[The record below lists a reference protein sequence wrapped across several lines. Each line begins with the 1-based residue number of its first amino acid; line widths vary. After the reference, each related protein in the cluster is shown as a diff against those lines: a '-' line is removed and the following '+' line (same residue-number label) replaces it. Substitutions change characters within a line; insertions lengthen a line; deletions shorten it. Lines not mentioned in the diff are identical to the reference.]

1 MIVLF
6 TRIQALCAAAAILV
20 TLPVVPA
27 FAQQPTDEQR
37 SAIRSSCRSDYMAHC
52 TSVPPGGL
60 ASLQCLQQ
68 NMASL
73 SAACKSAVNAITP
86 KAEPAPAKAEPP
98 KAEPPKAQAAPER
111 PEPSKAEPAPAKTE
125 GTPAKESKPAAAKP
139 SNEKSSTSPKA
150 ATTPPPKA
158 AKPAAS
164 SAKPATSSA
173 PPTAAAAPTPPLVL
187 RPMRP
192 LEEVHVLRF
201 ACGADA
207 RTLCSA
213 VEPGGGR
220 IIQCLASQP
229 DALSAQCKD
238 VLGQFAAQ

>member
-1 MIVLF
+1 MIVFF
-6 TRIQALCAAAAILV
+6 TRIQALGISAVFLV
-20 TLPVVPA
+20 CLSATPSL
-27 FAQQPTDEQR
+27 AQQPTDEQR

-52 TSVPPGGL
+52 ASVPPGGL

-73 SAACKSAVNAITP
+73 SAACKSAVNAIAP
-86 KAEPAPAKAEPP
+86 K
-98 KAEPPKAQAAPER
+98 
-111 PEPSKAEPAPAKTE
+111 PEPKSEPKAEPAPAKTE
-125 GTPAKESKPAAAKP
+125 APKAEPAKPEPSKAAPAKTESAPEKESKPSTAKP
-139 SNEKSSTSPKA
+139 SNEKPSAPPKA
-150 ATTPPPKA
+150 ATTPPEKG

-164 SAKPATSSA
+164 AAKPAMTPA
-173 PPTAAAAPTPPLVL
+173 PQAAAPTPPLVL

-192 LEEVHVLRF
+192 LEEVRVLRF
-201 ACGADA
+201 SCGTDA

-213 VEPGGGR
+213 VQPGGGR

-229 DALSAQCKD
+229 DALSPECRD